1 MLYVVATPI
10 GNLEDITLRAARI
23 LGEVGLILAEN
34 PSQTKKLLDRLQVK
48 TPVKKFFQHST
59 DRELADVIKRL
70 AEGIDIAFVSDAGTP
85 GISDPGGK
93 LVDAAHKNS
102 IPVVPIPGASSVTAV
117 LSAAG
122 IPAES
127 FLFLGFLPKKKGRMT
142 LFKELANIEVPVVL
156 FESPER
162 VVKTLKEVKQYL
174 GDRQIVVGRELTKLH
189 EEILRMDVDDAIKH
203 FSITKPKGEFVIVI
217 HEFYN

>member
-1 MLYVVATPI
+1 MLYVIATPI

-34 PSQTKKLLDRLQVK
+34 PNQTKKLLERLQVK

-59 DRELADVIKRL
+59 DRELADVIKRME
-70 AEGIDIAFVSDAGTP
+70 EGIDIAFVSDAGTP

-93 LVDAAHKNS
+93 LVAAAFDHA
-102 IPVVPIPGASSVTAV
+102 IPVVPIPGASAVTTI

-142 LFKELANIEVPVVL
+142 LLKDLANIDVPIVI

-162 VVKTLKEVKQYL
+162 VVKTLKDIKENL
-174 GDRQIVVGRELTKLH
+174 GDKHIVVGRELTKLH
-189 EEILRMDVDDAIKH
+189 EEILRLDVDAAIKH
-203 FSITKPKGEFVIVI
+203 FGTTKPKGEFVLVI